1 MHQRSD
7 SEYHCSLGCDSEYH
21 SWLGLQAA
29 DGRGQD
35 AHAASKAVFDF
46 SKISTL
52 AVVIISNSAHLPAAK
67 GVLRDFRHMSWVSG
81 FITGNAFYQ
90 CEISIIRIKRRLN
103 PKFKKALGAD
113 P

>member
-1 MHQRSD
+1 M
-7 SEYHCSLGCDSEYH
+7 
-21 SWLGLQAA
+21 QAA

-52 AVVIISNSAHLPAAK
+52 AVVIISNRAHLPAAK

-81 FITGNAFYQ
+81 FITGNACYP
-90 CEISIIRIKRRLN
+90 CGISINRIKCPLN
-103 PKFKKALGAD
+103 LLQLFTDTNCL
-113 P
+113 